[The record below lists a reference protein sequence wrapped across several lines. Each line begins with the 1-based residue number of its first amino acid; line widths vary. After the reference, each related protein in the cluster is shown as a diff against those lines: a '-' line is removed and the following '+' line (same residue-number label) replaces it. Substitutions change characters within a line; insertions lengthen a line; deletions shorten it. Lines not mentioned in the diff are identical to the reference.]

1 MPLEHRGTFRPAD
14 VTLLLSDIT
23 GLLEPKPTE
32 EREKLIQSGI
42 HYAEMLPLEYR
53 PSERYLAEYS
63 RALENFAGE
72 TADAVARV
80 SGKIYALKGGDVVLV
95 SLARA
100 GTPVGILIKRYL
112 RRRYGADA
120 PHYTISMVRGRG
132 IDKTAMRYILDRH
145 SIVDIQFIDGWTGK
159 GTILRELSAALAE
172 FTGRYDDRKLL
183 AVLAD
188 PANITD
194 MCGTHED
201 IPIASSFLNATVCG
215 LMSRTVIRPDIGED
229 EFHGVAFFEELR
241 ADDKTYEFIERIES
255 HMDLS
260 AIDTSGC
267 DEARRIAEEFGVA
280 DINFVKPG
288 IGEATRVLLRRM
300 PDMVLIA
307 EDAEPR
313 YIAHLIQL
321 AEEKHVPVIRYPL
334 RRYKACG
341 IIKALTAPDL

>member
-1 MPLEHRGTFRPAD
+1 MPLENRGTFHPED
-14 VTLLLSDIT
+14 VTLLLNDIT
-23 GLLEPKPTE
+23 GLLEPKSTE
-32 EREKLIQSGI
+32 EREKLIQSGV
-42 HYAEMLPLEYR
+42 HYSEMLPLEYR

-63 RALENFAGE
+63 RALDSFAGE
-72 TADAVARV
+72 TADAVVGAAE
-80 SGKIYALKGGDVVLV
+80 KIYARKGGEVVLV

-100 GTPVGILIKRYL
+100 GTPIGILIKRYL
-112 RRRYGADA
+112 RRRYGVNA

-132 IDKTAMRYILDRH
+132 IDKAAMRYILDSRR
-145 SIVDIQFIDGWTGK
+145 IADVQFIDGWTGK
-159 GTILRELSAALAE
+159 GAILRELSAALVE
-172 FTGRYDDRKLL
+172 FTGGHDDRKLL

-215 LMSRTVIRPDIGED
+215 LMSRTVVRLGIGED

-255 HMDLS
+255 RMGS
-260 AIDTSGC
+260 YAVDTSGYN
-267 DEARRIAEEFGVA
+267 EARQIAEKFGVA

-300 PDMVLIA
+300 PDMILIA

-313 YIAHLIQL
+313 YISHIIQL

-334 RRYKACG
+334 RQYKACG
-341 IIKALTAPDL
+341 IIKALTISDL

>member
-1 MPLEHRGTFRPAD
+1 

-23 GLLEPKPTE
+23 GLLEPKPAE
-32 EREKLIQSGI
+32 ERERLIQGGT
-42 HYAEMLPLEYR
+42 HYSEMLPLEYR

-63 RALENFAGE
+63 RALESFARE
-72 TADAVARV
+72 TADAVVIV
-80 SGKIYALKGGDVVLV
+80 SEKIYALKGAEVVLV

-112 RRRYGADA
+112 RRRYDIDA

-132 IDKTAMRYILDRH
+132 IDHSAMRYILERH
-145 SIVDIQFIDGWTGK
+145 RIADVQFVDGWTGK
-159 GTILRELSAALAE
+159 GAILRELSAALTE
-172 FTGRYDDRKLL
+172 FTGGHDGGKLL

-188 PANITD
+188 PANMTD

-201 IPIASSFLNATVCG
+201 VPIASSFLNATVCG
-215 LMSRTVIRPDIGED
+215 LMSRTVIRPGIGED

-255 HMDLS
+255 RMNAS
-260 AIDTSGC
+260 AADTSGS
-267 DEARRIAEEFGVA
+267 DEVRQIAEKFGVA

-341 IIKALTAPDL
+341 IIKALAVSDL